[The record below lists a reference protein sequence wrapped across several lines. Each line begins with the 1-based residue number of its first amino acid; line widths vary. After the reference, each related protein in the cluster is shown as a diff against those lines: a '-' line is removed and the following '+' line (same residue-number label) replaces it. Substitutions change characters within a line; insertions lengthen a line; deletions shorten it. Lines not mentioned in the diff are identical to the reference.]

1 MNLDESAT
9 GTVGLLPHQ
18 LADLRRSGLSDDTIC
33 VPIVITAELQK
44 RCVGGWVGQIKRTA
58 PQLTDIVA
66 FENARKAEGLQ
77 RRCPASVQALGEL
90 GLRGER

>member
-18 LADLRRSGLSDDTIC
+18 LADLRRSSLSDDTIR

-44 RCVGGWVGQIKRTA
+44 RCVGCWVGQIERNRSTI
-58 PQLTDIVA
+58 D
-66 FENARKAEGLQ
+66 RY
-77 RRCPASVQALGEL
+77 C
-90 GLRGER
+90 GLRKHAQIRGFAASLSSECPGSG